1 MAKVAKVSIVSKL
14 AKLAVLRWS
23 VFSPEL
29 LALRWS
35 GALPQAGVTEVG
47 AGW

>member
-1 MAKVAKVSIVSKL
+1 MAKVAKVSIVAKLAKL

-29 LALRWS
+29 LTLRS
-35 GALPQAGVTEVG
+35 GSDMHRLLR
-47 AGW
+47 